1 MRTYVF
7 ELEEAEVAE
16 IRDSEVSRL
25 DGDDDLDELHRLRP
39 EQIHR
44 RTALSHSLSLL
55 SLSISESVVVC
66 LCNCCVKQCQK
77 PHAHKREMRDQI
89 MN

>member
-44 RTALSHSLSLL
+44 RTALSHSLSLSQSQ
-55 SLSISESVVVC
+55 SLWLRVCVIVV
-66 LCNCCVKQCQK
+66 
-77 PHAHKREMRDQI
+77 
-89 MN
+89 

>member
-44 RTALSHSLSLL
+44 RTALSHSLSLF
-55 SLSISESVVVC
+55 SLSQSQSLWLRVCVIVV
-66 LCNCCVKQCQK
+66 
-77 PHAHKREMRDQI
+77 
-89 MN
+89 